1 MPTLLIVMIVGAIA
15 FTFWSAGRAAAERAE
30 VLGRQACTAAG
41 VQLLDQT
48 VHVMGMRVY
57 RGGDGWLGLE
67 RTFRFDYSRD
77 GEDRHVGRLVL
88 RGDRMVGFIGPVDPA
103 T

>member
-30 VLGRQACTAAG
+30 VLGRKACADAG

-48 VHVMGMRVY
+48 VHVMGMRPY

>member
-48 VHVMGMRVY
+48 VHVMGMRLY
-57 RGGDGWLGLE
+57 RGRDGWLGWE

-88 RGDRMVGFIGPVDPA
+88 RGDRMVGFTGPVDPA

>member
-1 MPTLLIVMIVGAIA
+1 MPTMLIVMIVGSVA
-15 FTFWSAGRAAAERAE
+15 FAFWSAGRGAAERAE
-30 VLGRQACTAAG
+30 VLGREACTAAG

-48 VHVMGMRVY
+48 VHVMAMRLY
-57 RGGDGWLGLE
+57 RGDDGWLGWE

-88 RGDRMVGFIGPVDPA
+88 RGGRMVSFVGPVNQ
-103 T
+103 TI